1 MTNAD
6 VPAIAMGQVIENPV
20 NPFAGKKITNDAKMP
35 TTRSLIS
42 PTLPP

>member
-35 TTRSLIS
+35 MTRWSI
-42 PTLPP
+42 LPPLLP